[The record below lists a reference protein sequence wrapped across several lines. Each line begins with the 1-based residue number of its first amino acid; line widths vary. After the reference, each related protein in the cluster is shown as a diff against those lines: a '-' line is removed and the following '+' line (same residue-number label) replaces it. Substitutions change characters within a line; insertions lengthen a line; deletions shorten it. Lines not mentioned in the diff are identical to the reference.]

1 MKEWTEVQSLIRSGK
16 EFHIKLPRKIKL
28 DVPKLVVL
36 ALGKDKRLHLRR
48 LYPISLRTKRVC
60 RKVGFKQLQVLK
72 ISMVRKPK

>member
-36 ALGKDKRLHLRR
+36 ALGKDKRLATPSEIVPNFL
-48 LYPISLRTKRVC
+48 TNK
-60 RKVGFKQLQVLK
+60 KGLQK
-72 ISMVRKPK
+72 SGI